1 MRFNQPDA
9 FLVPLL
15 LPVLVIGLFPFLIF
29 ALVGFIGLGV
39 LGVLL
44 ISVSISDELNATSL
58 FAQRVISRDDVT
70 LSERA
75 GFRMDWRSALRPA
88 FLMKVAGIVLAVVGF
103 GGVFLFQR

>member
-29 ALVGFIGLGV
+29 ALVGLIGLGV

-58 FAQRVISRDDVT
+58 FAHRVISRDDVT
-70 LSERA
+70 PSERA

-88 FLMKVAGIVLAVVGF
+88 FLMKVAGFVLAIVGF
-103 GGVFLFQR
+103 GGFFLFQR